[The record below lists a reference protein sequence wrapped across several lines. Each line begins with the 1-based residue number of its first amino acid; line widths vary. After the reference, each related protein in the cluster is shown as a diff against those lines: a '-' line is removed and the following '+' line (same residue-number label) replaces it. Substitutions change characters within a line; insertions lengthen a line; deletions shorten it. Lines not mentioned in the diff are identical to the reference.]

1 MFYSITFWK
10 LCSCLGVGLTP
21 ISPRSI
27 ILDSKVGCEVGEVGW
42 LSLKVAFDADFK
54 VKNE

>member
-1 MFYSITFWK
+1 MFG
-10 LCSCLGVGLTP
+10 GVGLTP